1 MNMLLFMYEYMSC
14 LDHIAKD
21 DYDDISDIEEFRE
34 LKEGV
39 LRAKHTRVAI
49 MSPLWIPKVEKVD
62 WFVELSRPK
71 DYKAKVRKKKKT
83 NFI

>member
-49 MSPLWIPKVEKVD
+49 MSPL
-62 WFVELSRPK
+62 
-71 DYKAKVRKKKKT
+71 
-83 NFI
+83 